1 MTITPP
7 QCRAARALLG
17 WTQPRL
23 AARAE
28 IGLSTVSD
36 FEHARRV
43 VSKEAIAAIQRS
55 LATAGIVFD
64 DNDGCEPGV
73 VLRKTT

>member
-1 MTITPP
+1 V
-7 QCRAARALLG
+7 ARALLG

-28 IGLSTVSD
+28 IGHSTVAD
-36 FEHARRV
+36 FENARRV

-55 LATAGIVFD
+55 FATAGIIFVE
-64 DNDGCEPGV
+64 NDGGEPKVMLG
-73 VLRKTT
+73 KNA